1 VSHQHAA
8 LGNLLTRFRSPKN
21 PELLYK
27 FLISGYEGTFG
38 HVLPNIVQAIS
49 WGSQWEVDY
58 EHRTLKLLGANL
70 EERNKNM
77 HDTLIAEREKKSL
90 EVFADWRDELFPVYG
105 PGKELAVSVER
116 CAAQLFGVLTYGVQL
131 LAYQDNPEGISI
143 WVARRATWKRS
154 YPNMLDST
162 VGGSLPTGESPFEC
176 LLREGWEEAAL
187 SPDFVRKNVVPCG
200 TVNYRCVTDDY
211 SRGEKGLLS
220 PEVQFCYELKLP
232 KDMTL
237 VPGEAAVQEI
247 VLLNVE
253 QMEEALAKGEF
264 APLTGCLILDF
275 FVRHGILTFENEPNY
290 ISIASRMH
298 KPLNMETM

>member
-1 VSHQHAA
+1 VSHQYAA
-8 LGNLLTRFRSPKN
+8 SGSLLTRLRSPKN

-27 FLISGYEGTFG
+27 FLISGFEGTFG
-38 HVLPNIVQAIS
+38 HILPNIIQAIS
-49 WGSQWEVDY
+49 WGSQWEIDH
-58 EHRTLKLLGANL
+58 EHRSLELLGSNL

-77 HDTLIAEREKKSL
+77 HDTLITERENKSL

-105 PGKELAVSVER
+105 PGKELVVSVER
-116 CAAQLFGVLTYGVQL
+116 CAAQLFGILTYGVQL

-176 LLREGWEEAAL
+176 LLREGSEEAGL
-187 SPDFVRKNVVPCG
+187 SPDFVKKNVVPCG
-200 TVNYRCVTDDY
+200 TVNYTCITDDY

-232 KDMTL
+232 KDMAL
-237 VPGEAAVQEI
+237 FPGEAAVQEI
-247 VLLNVE
+247 VLINVE
-253 QMEEALAKGEF
+253 QMKEALAKGEF

-298 KPLNMETM
+298 KALNMETM

>member
-1 VSHQHAA
+1 MH
-8 LGNLLTRFRSPKN
+8 
-21 PELLYK
+21 E
-27 FLISGYEGTFG
+27 
-38 HVLPNIVQAIS
+38 
-49 WGSQWEVDY
+49 
-58 EHRTLKLLGANL
+58 TLV
-70 EERNKNM
+70 
-77 HDTLIAEREKKSL
+77 AEREKESL

-105 PGKELAVSVER
+105 PGKELVVSVER
-116 CAAQLFGVLTYGVQL
+116 CAAQIFGILTYGVQL
-131 LAYQDNPEGISI
+131 LAYQDNSEGISI
-143 WVARRATWKRS
+143 WVARRAAWKRS

-187 SPDFVRKNVVPCG
+187 SPDFVRKNAVPCG
-200 TVNYRCVTDDY
+200 TVNYTCITDDY

-220 PEVQFCYELKLP
+220 PEVQFCYELKLS
-232 KDMTL
+232 KDVTL
-237 VPGEAAVQEI
+237 VPGEPAVQEI

-253 QMEEALAKGEF
+253 QMKEALAKGEF

-298 KPLNMETM
+298 KPLDLETM